1 MDPHPSSASPLL
13 PRIFSF
19 PVFLGAILAGIVFH
33 FANGGV
39 ADPDLWLHLRN
50 TQHLLQTHQFMRADI
65 YSYTARGAPWID
77 IEWLSEIAYY
87 AAWKAWGLRGIFLL
101 MAALIETVMLGIYY
115 LSYLVSGNVKSAF
128 LGSWV
133 AIFLASVS
141 FSPRSLLFG
150 WIFLIAL
157 LAILW
162 KYKTQGKDA
171 LWAIPPLFVVWI
183 NSHGTWLIGLV
194 IFGIFIV
201 AGLFDGIGQTEP
213 TPRWTPAQLKKLL
226 LVAGITV
233 LALFINPYGYK
244 LVFYPFDLAYKQT
257 VAVAIVQEWRST
269 DFHELRGKIL
279 LGSIF
284 ILLTVTLLRK
294 QRWRV
299 EWFVLFLFAVY
310 SAVSYVRFMFL
321 AGIIF
326 APILARTFDFLPEY
340 ERRKDKPALN
350 AAFVIAA
357 IAYIVFTFPS
367 ESMLAQDVKKTYPV
381 EAARQL
387 QLLTQRDGGRILNDY
402 GWGGYLILNYPEIP
416 VFVDSRADVF
426 EHQGVLKD
434 YSEFLS
440 LHDSLEVTEKYRIRY
455 VFLGSKTAQ
464 AYLLAHAPGWRTV
477 YRDDLATI
485 FANDRYAPVAQ
496 SNLMSK

>member
-1 MDPHPSSASPLL
+1 MESRPSIASRLL

-33 FANGGV
+33 LANRGV

-50 TQHLLQTHQFMRADI
+50 TEHLLQTHQFMRADI

-87 AAWKAWGLRGIFLL
+87 LAWKAWGLRGIFVL
-101 MAALIETVMLGIYY
+101 MAALIETVMLGIFY

-128 LGSWV
+128 IGSWI
-133 AIFLASVS
+133 AMFLATVS
-141 FSPRSLLFG
+141 FAPRSLLFG

-162 KYKTQGKDA
+162 RYKAQGKDA
-171 LWAIPPLFVVWI
+171 LWAIPPLFLVWI

-194 IFGIFIV
+194 VFGIFIT

-213 TPRWTPAQLKKLL
+213 TPRWTPAQLRKLL
-226 LVAGITV
+226 LIAGVTV
-233 LALFINPYGYK
+233 LALFVNPYGYK
-244 LVFYPFDLAYKQT
+244 LVVYPFDLAYRQT
-257 VAVAIVQEWRST
+257 VAVSMVQEWGST

-284 ILLTVTLLRK
+284 IVLTVTLLRK

-299 EWFVLFLFAVY
+299 ELFGLFLFAVY

-326 APILARTFDFLPEY
+326 APILARTLDFVPEY
-340 ERRKDKPALN
+340 ERKKDKPVLN
-350 AAFVIAA
+350 AVFVIAV
-357 IAYIVFTFPS
+357 IAFIVLRFPS
-367 ESMLAQDVKKTYPV
+367 ESNLAQDVKAAYPV
-381 EAARQL
+381 DAARQL
-387 QLLTQRDGGRILNDY
+387 QSLTHGDGGRILNDY
-402 GWGGYLILNYPEIP
+402 QWGGYLILNYPDIP

-426 EHQGVLKD
+426 EHQGVLKE
-434 YSEFLS
+434 YKRFLD
-440 LHDSLEVTEKYRIRY
+440 LKESLEVTDNYHIRY
-455 VFLGSKTAQ
+455 ALLTSKSSQ
-464 AYLLAHAPGWRTV
+464 AYFLAHAPGWRTV
-477 YRDDLATI
+477 YRDDVATI
-485 FANDRYAPVAQ
+485 FANDRYAVIAQ
-496 SNLMSK
+496 NQSAGK